1 MSQYNNANIYINRQ
15 ADNQG
20 LRESAYHESR
30 ENIYNKQKDLHKDI
44 EIDVPEL
51 VQEDDDYQIEE
62 QSDRESMNEV
72 NNKSNVSANILQE
85 YKMGQIYGSQKKA
98 MTNSR
103 MKSGSHNFLFSL
115 FKLILLDYPST
126 ANISRVYNSKEILF
140 LTN

>member
-30 ENIYNKQKDLHKDI
+30 ENIYNKQKDLHRDI

-51 VQEDDDYQIEE
+51 VQDNDDYPIEE

-72 NNKSNVSANILQE
+72 ENVRKMDFIDSIFKRNQMCLQTSCKSIRWAKFTAHRGKLW
-85 YKMGQIYGSQKKA
+85 QI
-98 MTNSR
+98 R
-103 MKSGSHNFLFSL
+103 
-115 FKLILLDYPST
+115 
-126 ANISRVYNSKEILF
+126 E
-140 LTN
+140 